1 MNVGPNIGKTFLK
14 LMRKHFPKGN
24 PLHQIFNKN
33 RLKVS
38 YSCMGNMASIISS
51 DNRAILHPNVSLEYG
66 CNYMSRNE
74 SPLQNKC
81 LTPKIFYRANVEND
95 KNDEKKKLFW
105 CL

>member
-14 LMRKHFPKGN
+14 LMRMHFPKGN

-38 YSCMGNMASIISS
+38 YSCMGNIASIISS

-66 CNYMSRNE
+66 WNYMSMRVH
-74 SPLQNKC
+74 C
-81 LTPKIFYRANVEND
+81 KISV
-95 KNDEKKKLFW
+95 
-105 CL
+105 